1 MKKFL
6 ILILIVMIF
15 SNYITQESLAKISV
29 KKTDEIRCT
38 YMYEKFKKIGE
49 KKMLERYPHYRIMDI
64 CLKLFHDQN
73 WNFIGKD
80 LIDQKDVSNSTPML
94 KSSISKK

>member
-1 MKKFL
+1 MKKIL
-6 ILILIVMIF
+6 ILILIILIF
-15 SNYITQESLAKISV
+15 SNYITHESLAKISV
-29 KKTDEIRCT
+29 KKIDEIRCT
-38 YMYEKFKKIGE
+38 YMYEKFKIMGE

-80 LIDQKDVSNSTPML
+80 LIDQKYLSNSTSIL
-94 KSSISKK
+94 KFAISK